1 VPALPS
7 WLTEPLWDQF
17 AALLPERPAYAP
29 THPLGCHRPR
39 INDHTIFNKIIEF
52 LVFGCGYRKAAD
64 QTCSAT
70 AIRDRRDEWIE
81 LGLFEAIETITL
93 QSYDQIIGLALEN
106 IPVDG
111 CHTKAPGGECS
122 GPSPVDRRK
131 HGLKRSTATDATGI
145 PLGAVTAPGN
155 RHDSPLLGPT
165 LDRLARLGPLP
176 EQATVHLD
184 AAYGTVKG
192 TRTAAEHGL
201 LAHVAVK
208 GLAAPIQNTKRW
220 PVERTNAWGNQF
232 FKIARCTE
240 RRAKVINAYLSLA
253 HAIITLRRL
262 IRQAW
267 NLYRWDN
274 RPKRRPRTTP
284 KRARSKLDSVGDLG
298 GWGQVPRVRQDFER
312 WISCWSRKVWKA
324 VGGLAGEVSAVPD
337 RALRRSIF
345 TAMAVRTCCRWALG
359 SVR

>member
-17 AALLPERPAYAP
+17 AALLPERPVYSE

-39 INDHTIFNKIIEF
+39 INDRVIFDKLVQI
-52 LVFGCGYRKAAD
+52 LVFGCGYRRVAD
-64 QTCSAT
+64 ATCSAT
-70 AIRDRRDEWIE
+70 TIRDRRDKWVE
-81 LGLFEAIETITL
+81 LGVFERLEMIVLEA
-93 QSYDQIIGLALEN
+93 YDRMVGLALED

-111 CHTKAPGGECS
+111 CHTKAPCGGECS

-131 HGLKRSTATDATGI
+131 GGLKRSTATDGNGI
-145 PLGAVTAPGN
+145 PLGAVAAPGN

-165 LDRLARLGPLP
+165 LARLDRLGPLP

-184 AAYGTVKG
+184 NAYGPDKG
-192 TRTAAEHGL
+192 RKTAAEHGL
-201 LAHVAVK
+201 LAEVAVK
-208 GLAAPIQNTKRW
+208 GVAAPIQNTKRW

-240 RRAKVINAYLSLA
+240 RKTRVIDAYLSLA

-267 NLYRWDN
+267 TSYRWDA
-274 RPKRRPRTTP
+274 RPKRRP
-284 KRARSKLDSVGDLG
+284 
-298 GWGQVPRVRQDFER
+298 
-312 WISCWSRKVWKA
+312 
-324 VGGLAGEVSAVPD
+324 
-337 RALRRSIF
+337 
-345 TAMAVRTCCRWALG
+345 
-359 SVR
+359 

>member
-17 AALLPERPAYAP
+17 AALLPDRPDYAA
-29 THPLGCHRPR
+29 THPLGCHRGR
-39 INDHTIFNKIIEF
+39 ISDRIAFDKIIQI

-70 AIRDRRDEWIE
+70 TLRDRRDEWIE
-81 LGLFEAIETITL
+81 QGIFEQLELIVL
-93 QSYDQIIGLALEN
+93 QAYDRIIGLALHD

-111 CHTKAPGGECS
+111 CHTKALSGGECA

-131 HGLKRSTATDATGI
+131 GGLKRSTATDAVGI
-145 PLGAVTAPGN
+145 PLGAVLAPGN
-155 RHDSPLLGPT
+155 RHDSPLLAPT
-165 LDRLARLGPLP
+165 LERLERLGPLP
-176 EQATVHLD
+176 ERATVHLD

-192 TRTAAEHGL
+192 ARTAAEHGL
-201 LAHVAVK
+201 LAEVAVK
-208 GLAAPIQNTKRW
+208 GIAAPIQNTKRW

-240 RRAKVINAYLSLA
+240 RRTQVINAYVSLM

-267 NLYRWDN
+267 TLYRWDT
-274 RPKRRPRTTP
+274 RPNRRP
-284 KRARSKLDSVGDLG
+284 
-298 GWGQVPRVRQDFER
+298 
-312 WISCWSRKVWKA
+312 
-324 VGGLAGEVSAVPD
+324 
-337 RALRRSIF
+337 
-345 TAMAVRTCCRWALG
+345 
-359 SVR
+359 

>member
-1 VPALPS
+1 MPALPS

-17 AALLPERPAYAP
+17 AALLPERPVYAE
-29 THPLGCHRPR
+29 THPLGCHKPR
-39 INDHTIFNKIIEF
+39 IKDRVIFDKLVQV
-52 LVFGCGYRKAAD
+52 LVFGCGYRKIAD
-64 QTCSAT
+64 ETCSAT

-81 LGLFEAIETITL
+81 LGVFERLELIVLEA
-93 QSYDQIIGLALEN
+93 YDRIIGLALED

-111 CHTKAPGGECS
+111 CHTKAPCGGECS

-131 HGLKRSTATDATGI
+131 GGLKRSTATDGNGI

-165 LDRLARLGPLP
+165 LDKLDRLGPLP

-184 AAYGTVKG
+184 AAYGPDKG
-192 TRTAAEHGL
+192 RKTATEHGL
-201 LAHVAVK
+201 LAEVAVK
-208 GLAAPIQNTKRW
+208 GVAAPIQNTKRW

-240 RRAKVINAYLSLA
+240 RKSHVIDAYLCLA

-267 NLYRWDN
+267 THYRWDT
-274 RPKRRPRTTP
+274 RPQRRP
-284 KRARSKLDSVGDLG
+284 
-298 GWGQVPRVRQDFER
+298 
-312 WISCWSRKVWKA
+312 
-324 VGGLAGEVSAVPD
+324 
-337 RALRRSIF
+337 
-345 TAMAVRTCCRWALG
+345 
-359 SVR
+359 